1 MNQAP
6 DAPLPEPDEIVA
18 LLLAVLGRIRDGLD
32 RQAQELDLPPRQAM
46 ALLHLDAPI
55 SMRQLAVC
63 MRCDASNVTSLADR
77 LELRGL
83 VERSAIPADRRVTH
97 LVLTEQGRLVRDRLR
112 AQLYAADCALAA
124 LDGLQQAH
132 LAELLARML
141 AGRGD
146 PGGSLA

>member
-1 MNQAP
+1 MNQGRAAP
-6 DAPLPEPDEIVA
+6 SPEPDEIVG

-46 ALLHLDAPI
+46 ALLHLDGPI
-55 SMRQLAVC
+55 SMRQLAIC

-83 VERSAIPADRRVTH
+83 VERSAVPTDRRVTQ
-97 LVLTEQGRLVRDRLR
+97 LVLTGQGRWVRDRLR
-112 AQLYAADCALAA
+112 AQLHAADCALAA

-141 AGRGD
+141 DGPGGRGD
-146 PGGSLA
+146 RPA